1 MGGGECP
8 GLTAAEA
15 GTPLMRS
22 WGLTL
27 ASRQSTGSSNG
38 RVTGRQRGSSPLCP
52 EHRQKVRG
60 ESSASLTERAVGTR
74 TLSKGKIV
82 MASEVLYNSMK
93 VCVGGGS
100 AGEQGRDKGRWTD
113 CKYLE
118 PDSFYILE

>member
-1 MGGGECP
+1 MGKERGGGGGCP

-38 RVTGRQRGSSPLCP
+38 RVTGRQRGPSPLCP
-52 EHRQKVRG
+52 EHQQKVRG

-82 MASEVLYNSMK
+82 MASEVLYNLMK
-93 VCVGGGS
+93 VCVGVEDGRG
-100 AGEQGRDKGRWTD
+100 AGERQRERDR
-113 CKYLE
+113 LQ
-118 PDSFYILE
+118 ILKA